1 MAAGERPYLEND
13 MKPSI
18 TISWL
23 DLERLERVLDRLPAA
38 QANARDALLNELGRA
53 EMVEP
58 WDMPPDVVTMNSRVR
73 FSFDDSEE
81 EVTLTLTYPKDMTD
95 SGEQLSVL
103 TPVGTALLGLKV
115 GDSIA
120 WNRPDGGRF
129 HITVR
134 GIEYQPERAGEL
146 HR

>member
-1 MAAGERPYLEND
+1 

-58 WDMPPDVVTMNSRVR
+58 WDMPPDVVTM
-73 FSFDDSEE
+73 
-81 EVTLTLTYPKDMTD
+81 TYPKDMTD

-115 GDSIA
+115 GASIA
-120 WNRPDGGRF
+120 WKRPDGGQVR
-129 HITVR
+129 ITVR

>member
-1 MAAGERPYLEND
+1 

-58 WDMPPDVVTMNSRVR
+58 WEMPPDVVTMNSRVR
-73 FSFDDSEE
+73 FSFDDSQE

-120 WNRPDGGRF
+120 WKRPDGGQF

>member
-1 MAAGERPYLEND
+1 

-18 TISWL
+18 VVSWL
-23 DLERLERVLDRLPAA
+23 DLERLERILDRLPAA
-38 QANARDALLNELGRA
+38 QSNARDALLGELERA

-73 FSFDDSEE
+73 FRFAGSDED
-81 EVTLTLTYPKDMTD
+81 VTMTLSYPKDMKD

-103 TPVGTALLGLKV
+103 TPVGA
-115 GDSIA
+115 SIT
-120 WNRPDGGRF
+120 WQRPGGGTF
-129 HITVR
+129 EATVLE
-134 GIEYQPERAGEL
+134 IDYQPERAGEL

>member
-1 MAAGERPYLEND
+1 
-13 MKPSI
+13 MKPTI
-18 TISWL
+18 TVSWL
-23 DLERLERVLDRLPAA
+23 DLERLERLLDRLPAA
-38 QANARDALLNELGRA
+38 QAGARDALLDELGRA

-58 WDMPPDVVTMNSRVR
+58 WEMPPDVVTMNSRVR
-73 FSFDDSEE
+73 FSFDDSED
-81 EVTLTLTYPKDMTD
+81 EVAMTLTYPKDMHD

-120 WNRPDGGRF
+120 WQRPDGGSF
-129 HITVR
+129 KVTVR
-134 GIEYQPERAGEL
+134 GIDYQPERAGEL

>member
-1 MAAGERPYLEND
+1 

-38 QANARDALLNELGRA
+38 QANARDALLDELGRA

-73 FSFDDSEE
+73 FSFDHTEE

-103 TPVGTALLGLKV
+103 TPVGTALLGLRV
-115 GDSIA
+115 GNSIG
-120 WNRPDGGRF
+120 WQRPDGGEFRV
-129 HITVR
+129 TVR